1 MILPYFVQRENE
13 SALSKRLAEVSEELR
28 KAETKN
34 QSLSQMV
41 ESGTAE
47 AENVKG
53 QLAELHRIDGDRT
66 NTLQIIQA
74 QLKVRWVIIS
84 SPIQCS
90 YCPNGLLHKI

>member
-90 YCPNGLLHKI
+90 